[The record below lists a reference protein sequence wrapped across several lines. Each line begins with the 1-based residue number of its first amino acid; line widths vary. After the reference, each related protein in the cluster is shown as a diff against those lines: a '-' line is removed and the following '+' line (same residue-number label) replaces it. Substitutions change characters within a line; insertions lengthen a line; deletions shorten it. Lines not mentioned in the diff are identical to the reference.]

1 MKNLNKARAE
11 LKANKSQYNSF
22 GKYNYR
28 NVEDIQE
35 ALKPLLV
42 KHELGLWLDTDIF
55 EMAGMLWLKLIGEI
69 TDGEE
74 VKEATVKVPFQK
86 EKKGMSFEQAYGATL
101 SYAAKYLLGLIFL
114 IDDTKDEDAVEN
126 NDNYDYRKE
135 QEQLALEAKY
145 EAANKKKA
153 IARAQQIGY
162 PDTEKLELLTYDQ
175 IVGVMK
181 EFKKEQE
188 EQQVNDNK

>member
-1 MKNLNKARAE
+1 MKKLNEARAE

-22 GKYNYR
+22 GKYSYR

-69 TDGEE
+69 TDGDDQ
-74 VKEATVKVPFQK
+74 KAATVKVPFQK
-86 EKKGMSFEQAYGATL
+86 DKKGMSYEQAYGATL

-114 IDDTKDEDAVEN
+114 IDDTKDEDAVES
-126 NDNYDYRKE
+126 NDNYSYRQEKE
-135 QEQLALEAKY
+135 QQEMIRKAE
-145 EAANKKKA
+145 EANKQKI
-153 IARAQQIGY
+153 IARAAQIGY
-162 PDTEKLELLTYDQ
+162 PDIKNLKDLTYDE
-175 IVGVMK
+175 IVGVVTQ
-181 EFKKEQE
+181 FKNEQK
-188 EQQVNDNK
+188 EQQVDDNK